1 MSDLEVDTDKGA
13 LELQEVDSSENQELN
28 LTVTEM
34 GDQPPMQASG
44 DQTQA
49 IASAIAE
56 AFSSTLSPLLK
67 EIIQQNKQLLDE
79 KKKSELFLSA
89 ASPSNLEPKKSIKDA
104 GKTKL
109 GDPDAKKL
117 HFDDSIV

>member
-1 MSDLEVDTDKGA
+1 
-13 LELQEVDSSENQELN
+13 
-28 LTVTEM
+28 
-34 GDQPPMQASG
+34 MQASG

-67 EIIQQNKQLLDE
+67 EIIQPNKQLLEE

-89 ASPSNLEPKKSIKDA
+89 ASPSNLEPKKLIKDS

-109 GDPDAKKL
+109 GDPEAKKL
-117 HFDDSIV
+117 HFDDIVELKGPHQEEIKKQRIHKQNNGCSQRL